1 MVAKENAIAL
11 VFAAFGAMGVARL
24 QPGLATEVHAVKA
37 REDVYALP
45 PPRELKVLALGY
57 NSAVV
62 DQLWAKLLV
71 EYGVHWVEHRN
82 FPDLN
87 NYIDSMLELEPD
99 YAQLYHYV
107 STLLVYRPIQGFE
120 PDARLAR
127 KILERGTVERPND
140 WHVWLDYGEFIAYLA
155 PSWIPSAEER
165 QQWRHDG
172 ALAIARAVE
181 LGAAPDRSIDVAS
194 TLKRFGER
202 DAAIRQLERG
212 YALTDD
218 PVKREQIAQSLAR
231 LEAAGERDE
240 IDRKRRLFDNDWRV
254 SYPFVSR
261 GEYAMLG
268 PIVDPLKCAGPFEAR
283 KNSGGASTAL
293 ENDTHC
299 AHDWTSRLAPL
310 AP

>member
-1 MVAKENAIAL
+1 MIAKQDAIAL
-11 VFAAFGAMGVARL
+11 VFVALGALGVHYTQPSLAA
-24 QPGLATEVHAVKA
+24 TVHNVKA

-45 PPRELKVLALGY
+45 PPRELKFLALGY

-62 DQLWAKLLV
+62 DQLWAKLFV
-71 EYGVHWVEHRN
+71 EYGIHWVEHRN

-87 NYIDSMLELEPD
+87 NYVDSMLELEPD
-99 YAQLYHYV
+99 NAQLYHFI
-107 STLLVYRPIQGFE
+107 STLLVYRPIQGVE
-120 PDARLAR
+120 ADARLAR
-127 KILERGTVERPND
+127 KILERGTVERPDD
-140 WHVWLDYGEFIAYLA
+140 WHVWLDYGEFIAYLG
-155 PSWIPSAEER
+155 PSWIPSEAER

-181 LGAAPDRSIDVAS
+181 LGASPDRSLDVAS

-202 DAAIRQLERG
+202 DAAIKQLERG

-231 LEAAGERDE
+231 LQALGERDE
-240 IDRKRRLFDNDWRV
+240 IERKRRLFDADWRV

-261 GEYAMLG
+261 GEYSMLG
-268 PIVDPLKCAGPFEAR
+268 PIIDPLKCAGPFEAHG
-283 KNSGGASTAL
+283 NTADD
-293 ENDTHC
+293 ENAANARTC
-299 AHDWTSRLAPL
+299 AHDWTTRLAPV